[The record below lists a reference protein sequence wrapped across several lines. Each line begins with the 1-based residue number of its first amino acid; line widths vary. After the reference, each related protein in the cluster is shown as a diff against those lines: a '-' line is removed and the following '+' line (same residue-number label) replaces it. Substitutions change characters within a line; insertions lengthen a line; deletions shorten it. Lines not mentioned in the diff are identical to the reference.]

1 MKDIF
6 TNIEQQIE
14 NIDAKIEGIVK
25 NATDSK
31 SYEKLNDR
39 INDMV
44 NCSTTV
50 FEKGYARAEE
60 VVKAQAEKY
69 KSASELQREN
79 LKGHTQ
85 SKTVKPKEQTTQKSK
100 KSVPARQDL
109 FAKKDGGGG
118 LALSIVGFVFTA
130 IFGVGILSMLFLSA
144 ILLPGFWL
152 TINRVL
158 LVPGFII
165 FLVMGII
172 GTTMMARANRFKK
185 YIQVL
190 DGRMQTDVSEFAK
203 AVSKS
208 SGFVRND
215 LKRMISKNWFKQGYL
230 THDQETLIVC
240 NDAYEQY
247 QVDKQRTLEAQSY
260 QEQIRQMHEQ
270 LPAQARKTIQIGEDL
285 IKEIH
290 TKKVAIS
297 DYDMTIKLSNLETI
311 LKKIFK
317 RVEKHP
323 EVVPQMRKMMDYY
336 LPTTIK
342 LLDAY
347 VQLDKQAVAGTNIMS
362 AKAEI
367 EESLDTLINAYE
379 KLLDDLFEDIMLDVS
394 TDISVLNTM
403 LAQDGL
409 ANNDDF
415 GSMKEA
421 MTKETANGVS
431 NIDNEALAVEELPDA
446 DFGNI
451 DEAAVERGVQ

>member
-6 TNIEQQIE
+6 SNIEQQIE

-31 SYEKLNDR
+31 SYEKLNER

-60 VVKAQAEKY
+60 VVKAQTEKF

-79 LKGHTQ
+79 LKGSTEL
-85 SKTVKPKEQTTQKSK
+85 KTVKQNVQAKQELK
-100 KSVPARQDL
+100 KSEPARQDL

-144 ILLPGFWL
+144 ILLPGFWQI
-152 TINRVL
+152 INRVL

-165 FLVMGII
+165 FLIMGII
-172 GTTMMARANRFKK
+172 GIVMMARANRYKK

-190 DGRMQTDVSEFAK
+190 DGGMHADVSDFAR

-208 SGFVRND
+208 AGFVRND

-240 NDAYEQY
+240 NDAYEEY
-247 QVDKQRTLEAQSY
+247 RVNKQRTLEAQTY

-270 LPAQARKTIQIGEDL
+270 LPAHARKTIQIGEDL

-290 TKKVAIS
+290 EKKVAIS
-297 DYDMTIKLSNLETI
+297 DYDMTIKLSHLETI

-347 VQLDKQAVAGTNIMS
+347 VQLDKQAVAGANIMS
-362 AKAEI
+362 AKEEI
-367 EESLDTLINAYE
+367 EESLDTLITAYE

-409 ANNDDF
+409 TNTSDF

-421 MTKETANGVS
+421 MIRDTSNGVGS
-431 NIDNEALAVEELPDA
+431 IEETIANEIPDGNFENIEEM
-446 DFGNI
+446 
-451 DEAAVERGVQ
+451 VERGVQ